1 MDGIF
6 SMLKM
11 VENFILVLVIL
22 LMHMIKKKISYLN
35 MMNLNIMKILKIMF
49 YEIKI

>member
-6 SMLKM
+6 NMQKM

-22 LMHMIKKKISYLN
+22 LMHTTKKKISYLN
-35 MMNLNIMKILKIMF
+35 MMN
-49 YEIKI
+49 